1 MNSSIVLL
9 FEAPSEISQFER
21 IGLSAVTA
29 KFLWNEI
36 ECRKWNGVASGYAFQ
51 LLMQRQDTETVVRQ
65 SIINDTEL
73 ELRNL
78 VPYTNYSIE
87 LWSVNHRFP
96 GPKTRIDFMTY
107 EGGQYS
113 ASSVHWNNLFN
124 KWPSDFCIVYVCLG
138 FKLTNFVW
146 IISTQIKK
154 LLRVYSFCFTFK
166 SCSGKF

>member
-113 ASSVHWNNLFN
+113 ASSVH
-124 KWPSDFCIVYVCLG
+124 
-138 FKLTNFVW
+138 
-146 IISTQIKK
+146 
-154 LLRVYSFCFTFK
+154 
-166 SCSGKF
+166 